1 MRVRAVKVVHVPT
14 YTAQIY
20 IGGDF
25 EKAKMFCR
33 KFCDEVG
40 ECVTVEPVHYAF
52 TDGSE
57 EGVRVGFINYGRFP
71 REPDEILSRATALA
85 AFLITALRQESATV
99 LGSDGTIWMSERKED
114 VGG

>member
-1 MRVRAVKVVHVPT
+1 MKIVNVPT

-52 TDGSE
+52 TNGSE

-71 REPDEILSRATALA
+71 REPEEIMARATALA
-85 AFLITALRQESATV
+85 VFLVTALNQESVTV
-99 LGSDGTIWMSERKED
+99 LASDGTVWMSARRED
-114 VGG
+114 KDG